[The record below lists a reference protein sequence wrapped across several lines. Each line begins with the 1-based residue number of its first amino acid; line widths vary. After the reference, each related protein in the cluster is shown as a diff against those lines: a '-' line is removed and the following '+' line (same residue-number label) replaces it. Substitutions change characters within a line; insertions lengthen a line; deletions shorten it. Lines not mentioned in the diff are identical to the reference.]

1 MVNPLDQAYID
12 SKPILLGQ
20 VWRLTA
26 RHPFPRWELL
36 LCHSNIQ
43 KLDLENHQIALLSR
57 MLLQL
62 PQYLSQIPKNKIRL
76 GTRIRENIKRQQER
90 LEEHTEGF
98 LVIDLKTNWK
108 YLIYNWLLK
117 F

>member
-1 MVNPLDQAYID
+1 MVNPLDQAYKD
-12 SKPILLGQ
+12 SKPILLGW
-20 VWRLTA
+20 VWRLIA
-26 RHPFPRWELL
+26 RHSFPRWELL

-76 GTRIRENIKRQQER
+76 GRQIRENIKRQQER
-90 LEEHTEGF
+90 LEENTEEF

-108 YLIYNWLLK
+108 YLIYE
-117 F
+117 